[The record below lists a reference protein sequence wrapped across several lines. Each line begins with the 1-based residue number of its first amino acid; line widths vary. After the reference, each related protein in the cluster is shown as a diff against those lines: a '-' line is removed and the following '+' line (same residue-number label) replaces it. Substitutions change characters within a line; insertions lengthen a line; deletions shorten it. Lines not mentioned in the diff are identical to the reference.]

1 MKSKEA
7 AEGEGKDGKF
17 ENLQMFPGLGSDF
30 KKRVKIV
37 RTNINTREKTG
48 AGHRKINKAIN
59 RS

>member
-17 ENLQMFPGLGSDF
+17 ENLQMFPGLGADF
-30 KKRVKIV
+30 KKRAKIV

-48 AGHRKINKAIN
+48 AGHR
-59 RS
+59 